1 MGVFDE
7 IYFNCKECGE
17 RVYFQSKAAGG
28 CGVHYWEEAPKSCLA
43 DIYMMSMTC
52 AAVGI
57 RCHRMHTTT
66 CL

>member
-43 DIYMMSMTC
+43 DI
-52 AAVGI
+52 
-57 RCHRMHTTT
+57 
-66 CL
+66 